1 MPAIKVKEGIYW
13 VGVIDW
19 NLREFHGYETDRGT
33 TYNAYLVLDEKV
45 VLFDT
50 VKAEFFPILM
60 ENISQVIDPQRI
72 EYVVVNHVEMD
83 HSGALPQVVE
93 VCKPEKIICSPKGK
107 DNLLLHFHRGDWPY
121 HVVKTGDEISI
132 GRRTIRF
139 IETRML
145 HWPDSMFSY
154 LVEDR
159 VLISQDGF
167 GQHYATAERFDD
179 EVDQAELMR
188 QAAKYYANILLPF
201 SQLVQKLL
209 ADVQAMGLQIDLI
222 APDHGVIWRNP
233 NRIVEAYARW
243 SAQQRGQ
250 KVVIA
255 YDTMWHSTERLAY
268 AIGEGI
274 LEEGVPYIPMGLHS
288 SHRSEVV
295 TELLDAAALV
305 VGSPTFNNG
314 VLPTV
319 ADLLSYLK
327 GLKPKGLKGAAFGSY
342 GWSGEAVKLIE
353 KEFEAMG
360 IEILQE
366 GLKVNFVPGE
376 GDLKAAREFGRK
388 IARAVKG
395 LT

>member
-1 MPAIKVKEGIYW
+1 MPAVKVKEGIYW
-13 VGVIDW
+13 VGAIDW

-50 VKAEFFPILM
+50 VKAEFYPILM
-60 ENISQVIDPQRI
+60 DNISQVIDPRKI
-72 EYVVVNHVEMD
+72 DYIVVNHVEMD
-83 HSGALPQVVE
+83 HSGALPRVVE
-93 VCKPEKIICSPKGK
+93 VVRPQKVICSTKGK
-107 DNLLLHFHRGDWPY
+107 DNLLLHFHRQDWPY

-167 GQHYATAERFDD
+167 GQHYATAQRFDD
-179 EVDQAELMR
+179 EVDQVELMR
-188 QAAKYYANILLPF
+188 QAAKYYANILLPY

-209 ADVQAMGLQIDLI
+209 ADVKALGLEIDLI
-222 APDHGVIWRNP
+222 APDHGVIWRDP
-233 NRIVEAYARW
+233 QRIMEAYARW
-243 SAQQRGQ
+243 SAQERGH

-274 LEEGVPYIPMGLHS
+274 QEEGLPYIPMGLGS
-288 SHRSEVV
+288 THRSEVV
-295 TELLDAAALV
+295 TELLDAGALV

-314 VLPTV
+314 ILPTV
-319 ADLLSYLK
+319 ADLLSYIK
-327 GLKPKGLKGAAFGSY
+327 GLRPKGLKGAAFGSY
-342 GWSGEAVKLIE
+342 GWSGEAVRLME
-353 KEFEAMG
+353 KELEAMG
-360 IEILQE
+360 VRVVEE
-366 GLKVNFVPGE
+366 GLKVQFVPGE
-376 GDLKAAREFGRK
+376 GDLKAAREFGRR

-395 LT
+395 A

>member
-1 MPAIKVKEGIYW
+1 MPAVKVKEGIYW
-13 VGVIDW
+13 VGAIDW

-50 VKAEFFPILM
+50 VKAEFYPILM
-60 ENISQVIDPQRI
+60 DNISQVIDPRKI
-72 EYVVVNHVEMD
+72 DYIVVNHVEMD
-83 HSGALPQVVE
+83 HSGALPRVVE
-93 VCKPEKIICSPKGK
+93 VVRPQKVICSTKGK
-107 DNLLLHFHRGDWPY
+107 DNLLLHFHRQDWPY

-132 GRRTIRF
+132 GKRTIRF

-167 GQHYATAERFDD
+167 GQHYATAQRFDD
-179 EVDQAELMR
+179 EVDQVELMR
-188 QAAKYYANILLPF
+188 QAAKYYANILLPY

-209 ADVQAMGLQIDLI
+209 ADVKALGLEIDLI
-222 APDHGVIWRNP
+222 APDHGVIWRDP
-233 NRIVEAYARW
+233 QRIMEAYARW
-243 SAQQRGQ
+243 SAQERGH

-274 LEEGVPYIPMGLHS
+274 QEEGLPYIPMGLGS
-288 SHRSEVV
+288 THRSEVV
-295 TELLDAAALV
+295 TELLDAGALV

-314 VLPTV
+314 ILPTV
-319 ADLLSYLK
+319 ADLLSYIK
-327 GLKPKGLKGAAFGSY
+327 GLRPKGLKGAAFGSY
-342 GWSGEAVKLIE
+342 GWSGEAVRLME
-353 KEFEAMG
+353 KELEAMG
-360 IEILQE
+360 VRVVEE
-366 GLKVNFVPGE
+366 GLKVQFVPGE
-376 GDLKAAREFGRK
+376 GDLKAAREFGRR

-395 LT
+395 A